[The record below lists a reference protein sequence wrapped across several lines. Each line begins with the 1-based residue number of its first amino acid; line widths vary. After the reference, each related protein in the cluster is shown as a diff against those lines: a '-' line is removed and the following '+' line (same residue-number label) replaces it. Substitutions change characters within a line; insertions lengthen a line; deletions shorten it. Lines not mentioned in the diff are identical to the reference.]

1 MNKYITYL
9 ANELSEASIHV
20 IQYLIVAFAFIVC
33 LALFILTLFIVPHS
47 FQDIVASV
55 IKYGAITFG
64 IIALIIFVI
73 AILSTI
79 FDCVKT
85 SIAYFKGDKND

>member
-1 MNKYITYL
+1 MKKYITYL
-9 ANELSEASIHV
+9 ANELSEVSINI
-20 IQYLIVAFAFIVC
+20 IQYLIAAFALIVC
-33 LALFILTLFIVPHS
+33 VSLFILALFIVPHS

-55 IKYGAITFG
+55 IKYGAITIG

-85 SIAYFKGDKND
+85 SITYFKGVKK

>member
-1 MNKYITYL
+1 MNKYINYL
-9 ANELSEASIHV
+9 ADELSEASIHV

-47 FQDIVASV
+47 FQNIVASV
-55 IKYGAITFG
+55 IKHGAMTIG
-64 IIALIIFVI
+64 VIVLIILVI

-85 SIAYFKGDKND
+85 SITYFKGAKND

>member
-1 MNKYITYL
+1 MKKYITYL
-9 ANELSEASIHV
+9 ADELSETSIKV
-20 IQYLIVAFAFIVC
+20 IQFIIMAFALIACF
-33 LALFILTLFIVPHS
+33 ALFILALFIVPHS

-55 IKYGAITFG
+55 IKYGAITIG
-64 IIALIIFVI
+64 VIALIVFVI

-85 SIAYFKGDKND
+85 SITYFKGAKND

>member
-1 MNKYITYL
+1 MKKYITYL
-9 ANELSEASIHV
+9 ANELSEVSINI
-20 IQYLIVAFAFIVC
+20 IQYLIAAFALIVC
-33 LALFILTLFIVPHS
+33 VSLFILALFIVPHS
-47 FQDIVASV
+47 FQDIAASV

-79 FDCVKT
+79 FDFVKT
-85 SIAYFKGDKND
+85 SITYFKGVKK